1 MTSISTSPALS
12 NAWTQATGNPPT
24 ISITLL
30 PSMFLSCF
38 LLEVAEHI
46 RAKLSE
52 PDDTQGSLVKYVDGA
67 GRHLDHKNE
76 VIKDKQA
83 THGIVN
89 GGKATKNLRKS
100 CTVYIWKC
108 FGYDNS
114 NKREA
119 DASKKEQDSPDTQPP
134 TAADVTTATV
144 MSGAL
149 IPAATSRTAASNPID
164 PAI

>member
-52 PDDTQGSLVKYVDGA
+52 PDDTQGSLVKWVDGA
-67 GRHLDHKNE
+67 GRHLDHNNE
-76 VIKDKQA
+76 IIKDEQA
-83 THGIVN
+83 THDIVN
-89 GGKATKNLRKS
+89 GGKATKNLPKRWILYVW
-100 CTVYIWKC
+100 TC
-108 FGYDNS
+108 FGYG
-114 NKREA
+114 KA
-119 DASKKEQDSPDTQPP
+119 DASKKEQDSPNTQPP
-134 TAADVTTATV
+134 TAANATTATV
-144 MSGAL
+144 MSGAF